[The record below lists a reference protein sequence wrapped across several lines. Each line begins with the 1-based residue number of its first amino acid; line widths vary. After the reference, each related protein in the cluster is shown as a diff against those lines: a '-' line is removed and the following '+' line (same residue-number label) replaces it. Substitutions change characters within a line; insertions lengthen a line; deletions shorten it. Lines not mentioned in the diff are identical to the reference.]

1 MDHAAGVTW
10 VDGEL
15 WCGTWDGDD
24 GERRQLDP
32 CTGEVMQTLDMP
44 RGAVVS
50 GRESDGAE
58 RFFCGNARGARMRVL
73 RRPRGPA
80 PLPIRRRRLTG

>member
-1 MDHAAGVTW
+1 MDHVAGVTW

-32 CTGEVMQTLDMP
+32 CTGEAMQTLEMP

-58 RFFCGNARGARMRVL
+58 RFFCGNARGRECVSCAARGGP
-73 RRPRGPA
+73 RRSRSDEGA
-80 PLPIRRRRLTG
+80 